1 MCKIYQKKVERYNKL
16 EHLATNCTE
25 DMRNNER
32 VNQILKENEE
42 RIQLDKKDSKVE
54 GENKIKEVIKDNLEI
69 IEIKIRI
76 NVI

>member
-25 DMRNNER
+25 DNER

-42 RIQLDKKDSKVE
+42 GIS
-54 GENKIKEVIKDNLEI
+54 
-69 IEIKIRI
+69 
-76 NVI
+76 